1 MTEETMEK
9 VGVKEYLNYLGA
21 FRYHNLAGMGV
32 YPGIPDITCVHKGI
46 VYQIEVKT
54 KKGKQSDNQKI
65 FQDDWEAHG
74 GIYILGGID
83 EVMEAIK

>member
-9 VGVKEYLNYLGA
+9 VAIKEYLSYLGA

-83 EVMEAIK
+83 EVMEVIK